1 MGRKTYTLK
10 LPNHMRIL
18 ICLYRKNSLFVSEI
32 AKNTGCTFSFTSF
45 ILNVLEEK
53 KLITSKT
60 DGRKKIIKLS
70 QLGFYYGKYFSE
82 WETEMVSGNFKNIL

>member
-32 AKNTGCTFSFTSF
+32 AKNTGCTFSFASF
-45 ILNVLEEK
+45 ILNNLEEK

-70 QLGFYYGKYFSE
+70 HLGFYYGKYFSE
-82 WETEMVSGNFKNIL
+82 WESEIVSENYKKIL